1 MRDQSTFTD
10 WSFSC
15 IKKNEINGNIL
26 RGGECM
32 SKRKILVTIIFVL
45 MCVVLLTSYWAY
57 HHKILSGNFDILT
70 ISGMEGE
77 TIQVIKDPTE
87 IEKIIS
93 DINDRPRNFKDDS
106 GLRYDYLPHGI
117 MTFENK
123 TEKVQIGFILTN
135 GNTVTKY
142 WEIDTEFPFGNTSN

>member
-1 MRDQSTFTD
+1 MA
-10 WSFSC
+10 
-15 IKKNEINGNIL
+15 
-26 RGGECM
+26 
-32 SKRKILVTIIFVL
+32 KRKMLIALIFILVSA
-45 MCVVLLTSYWAY
+45 VLLTRVWAY
-57 HHKILSGNFDILT
+57 QHKILSDNYDKLT

-77 TIQVIKDPTE
+77 IIQVIKDPTE

-93 DINDRPRNFKDDS
+93 DINESPRTFKYDN
-106 GLRYDYLPHGI
+106 GITYDYLPHGI

-142 WEIDTEFPFGNTSN
+142 WEIDTEFPFRNTSE